1 MKSADK
7 EVCMAPT
14 YRWQLI
20 VFSLLVT
27 VIAVPSQ
34 AGEPTEKIKQTTDKI
49 IAIVTDPALK
59 TRERKK
65 DRKRLIRNAVDERFD
80 WEEMSRRTLARHW
93 TKRTGEERKEFM
105 NLFGKLIERT
115 YMDKVDDYS
124 GEKVHFEGETVDG
137 EYGTVNVRIIT
148 KKETE
153 IRVLY
158 RVKKKGV
165 DWYVY
170 DISIEGVS
178 FINNYRTQFN
188 SIIVRSSYEN
198 LVKRL
203 KAKVE

>member
-1 MKSADK
+1 
-7 EVCMAPT
+7 MAPT
-14 YRWQLI
+14 YRWQVI
-20 VFSLLVT
+20 VFSLLAT
-27 VIAVPSQ
+27 VMAAPSL

-59 TRERKK
+59 ARENEK

-80 WEEMSRRTLARHW
+80 WEEMSRRSLARHW
-93 TKRTGEERKEFM
+93 IKRTDKEKKEFV
-105 NLFGKLIERT
+105 NLFGKLVERT

-124 GEKVHFEGETVDG
+124 GEEVRYEGENVDG
-137 EYGTVNVRIIT
+137 EYGIVKVRILT
-148 KKETE
+148 KKDTE

-158 RVKKKGV
+158 RMKKKGG

-170 DISIEGVS
+170 DISIEGVG
-178 FINNYRTQFN
+178 FINNYRKQFN
-188 SIIVRSSYEN
+188 SIIIRSSYEN

>member
-20 VFSLLVT
+20 VFSLLAT
-27 VIAVPSQ
+27 VIAVPSL

-59 TRERKK
+59 AREREK
-65 DRKRLIRNAVDERFD
+65 DRKRLIRNVVDERFD

-93 TKRTGEERKEFM
+93 AKRTGEERKEFI

-124 GEKVHFEGETVDG
+124 GEKVRFEGETVDG
-137 EYGTVNVRIIT
+137 EYGTVNVRILT

-158 RVKKKGV
+158 RVKKKGG

>member
-1 MKSADK
+1 
-7 EVCMAPT
+7 MAPI

-20 VFSLLVT
+20 VFSLLAT
-27 VIAVPSQ
+27 VIAVPSL
-34 AGEPTEKIKQTTDKI
+34 AGEPTEKIRQTTDKI

-59 TRERKK
+59 TREREKE
-65 DRKRLIRNAVDERFD
+65 RKRLIRNAVDERFD

-93 TKRTGEERKEFM
+93 TKRTDEERKEFV
-105 NLFGKLIERT
+105 NLFGKLVERT

-124 GEKVHFEGETVDG
+124 GEKVRFEGETVDG
-137 EYGTVNVRIIT
+137 EYGIVKVRILT

-158 RVKKKGV
+158 RVKKKGG

-203 KAKVE
+203 RAKVE